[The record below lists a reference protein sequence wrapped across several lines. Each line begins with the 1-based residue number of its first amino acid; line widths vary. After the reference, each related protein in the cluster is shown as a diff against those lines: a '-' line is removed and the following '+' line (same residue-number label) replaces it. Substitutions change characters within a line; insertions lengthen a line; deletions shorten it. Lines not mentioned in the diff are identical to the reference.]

1 MLRAVLFDLD
11 DTLLINNMASFIPA
25 YFQLLTQ
32 AFADRVPSE
41 RLFIELTRGIEA
53 MDANE
58 GSGPTNGEAF
68 EAVFYPIFSICQ
80 SIPERSG
87 GSLA

>member
-1 MLRAVLFDLD
+1 MPRAVLFDLD

-41 RLFIELTRGIEA
+41 RLFLELTRGIEA

-58 GSGPTNGEAF
+58 GSGGDPLPDDLLTG
-68 EAVFYPIFSICQ
+68 S
-80 SIPERSG
+80 
-87 GSLA
+87 GSLAELLPLL

>member
-1 MLRAVLFDLD
+1 MLRAFL
-11 DTLLINNMASFIPA
+11 MASFFPA
-25 YFQLLTQ
+25 YFQLLTP

-41 RLFIELTRGIEA
+41 RLLLELTRGIEA

-68 EAVFYPIFSICQ
+68 EAIFSPIFSVF
-80 SIPERSG
+80 
-87 GSLA
+87 